1 MPLYAVMDCAY
12 AVLFDIDLR
21 CFSTGAAA
29 YVDAGRQIVG
39 VYADALQ
46 VEVLGSS
53 VVVNGDVIDGAGVE
67 EHLIGFAGLDAV
79 LDGSDVVVPLFC
91 IGDDDE
97 SVGQAFANLF
107 AFTVQVVGD
116 AGSTL
121 FFEYKLVIVGQ
132 DCLDGPVVFEF
143 VFHGQTIPETGRGT
157 VGEDVALVG
166 IAGECAVF
174 HGIDAEGLDA

>member
-53 VVVNGDVIDGAGVE
+53 VVVNGDVIDGAGEE

-107 AFTVQVVGD
+107 L
-116 AGSTL
+116 TL
-121 FFEYKLVIVGQ
+121 SLGHPIW
-132 DCLDGPVVFEF
+132 
-143 VFHGQTIPETGRGT
+143 
-157 VGEDVALVG
+157 
-166 IAGECAVF
+166 
-174 HGIDAEGLDA
+174 